1 MKDISLVAVFAAILL
16 TSSVIVSALAAGTQ
30 NWFLMAG
37 AGVQA
42 LAGIGFVALSWRD

>member
-1 MKDISLVAVFAAILL
+1 MKDISLVAVFAALL
-16 TSSVIVSALAAGTQ
+16 LICSVIASAIAAGTQ
-30 NWFLMAG
+30 DWFLMAG